1 MASLIVE
8 GGDLVVRLSGW
19 ERAAAFR
26 GDVRVPLAAVRSVAV
41 QPQPW
46 SALRG
51 MRAPGTG
58 FPGLIAY
65 GVRRMTGERPDFAAV
80 LGKRPVVEVELD
92 PPAEFARLLVS
103 VSDPEAAASA
113 VRGAARV

>member
-1 MASLIVE
+1 MASLIID
-8 GGDLVVRLSGW
+8 GGELVVRMSRW

-26 GDVRVPLAAVRSVAV
+26 GDVRVPLAAVRSVAIE
-41 QPQPW
+41 PQPW

-65 GVRRMTGERPDFAAV
+65 GVRRTTGERPDFAAV
-80 LGKRPVVEVELD
+80 LGKRPVVQVELD
-92 PPAEFARLLVS
+92 PPSEFARLLVS
-103 VSDPEAAASA
+103 VADPEAAVSA
-113 VRGAARV
+113 VRAAARL